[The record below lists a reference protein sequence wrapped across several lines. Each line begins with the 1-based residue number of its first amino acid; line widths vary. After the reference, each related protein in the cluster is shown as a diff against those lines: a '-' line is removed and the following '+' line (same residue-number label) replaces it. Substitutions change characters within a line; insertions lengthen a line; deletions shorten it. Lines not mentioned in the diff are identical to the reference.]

1 MASNFSDA
9 VGKRVVAQNGT
20 EVGSVVEVRDDGL
33 FVEVSGEIEDETL
46 SELRWEGVVNQERK
60 LLDPKFIS
68 NITEETVR
76 LRV

>member
-20 EVGSVVEVRDDGL
+20 PVGTVTEVRDDEL
-33 FVEVSGEIEDETL
+33 VVEVSGEIEDETL
-46 SELRWEGVVNQERK
+46 GELRWEGVVNQEQKR
-60 LLDPKFIS
+60 LNPKFIS
-68 NITEETVR
+68 TITEETVR